1 MRVRYST
8 LGSEGEFCRLAFHTT
23 SEQAHVRTQGKPAAT
38 AWPSGGLIS
47 LMPPSQPASSRQ
59 TRDQAPVIAPPPLR
73 KIISLSSVSSSS
85 SSSSSLSSCSSNSSP
100 PLLVPAVAAG
110 EPTRAVL
117 SSISPG
123 PAATARASTATPS
136 EAVLL
141 AAEARRRCARASRCS
156 AFARCATAS
165 RHLTR
170 APRERQERA
179 QQYAEDTN
187 KHNARIE
194 VSDHPLGQPSARRPP
209 ARLVRNGWQRR
220 WWRRSAQARRGER
233 VRDGELVG
241 VFARRSR
248 GRLGTELSAH
258 GEGSLRSARVRESLS
273 RGNNP
278 LTRFANRGRRSGDLE
293 RARLGD
299 GLVTPIRCADF
310 GAFRRH
316 EVAHHLCFAR
326 HARRDRSDS
335 PSRAR
340 ETRKSTYLRS
350 PTNNA
355 TQHRPSP
362 RGKQIPGERARE
374 SRRQQSGAVV

>member
-1 MRVRYST
+1 
-8 LGSEGEFCRLAFHTT
+8 
-23 SEQAHVRTQGKPAAT
+23 
-38 AWPSGGLIS
+38 
-47 LMPPSQPASSRQ
+47 MPPSQPASSRQ

-85 SSSSSLSSCSSNSSP
+85 SSSSSLSSRSSNSSP
-100 PLLVPAVAAG
+100 PSPAIAAG
-110 EPTRAVL
+110 EPTRALL

-170 APRERQERA
+170 AAREHQERA

-187 KHNARIE
+187 KNNARIE

-220 WWRRSAQARRGER
+220 WWWRSAQARRGKR

-258 GEGSLRSARVRESLS
+258 GEGSLRRSASVRKSLV

-278 LTRFANRGRRSGDLE
+278 QTRFADRGRRSGDLE

-316 EVAHHLCFAR
+316 EVAHHLFSRVAR
-326 HARRDRSDS
+326 AV
-335 PSRAR
+335 
-340 ETRKSTYLRS
+340 TV
-350 PTNNA
+350 
-355 TQHRPSP
+355 
-362 RGKQIPGERARE
+362 QIH
-374 SRRQQSGAVV
+374 